1 MCSHGDPQCG
11 KHVLMDGLCVRH
23 LKQKC
28 LVCLEPVSSTNTIN
42 SKRLCCG
49 HAFHPDCIM
58 TWFVTSD
65 ECPVCR
71 TKQTGDSLLEFKE
84 KVEDALREKYKD
96 AIESLESEVHAL
108 KETLRLQSMFVNAR
122 VMVPEPEPETGET
135 QQRIM
140 EILREAT
147 TEPRDELEFLAML
160 AANPDPS
167 EFIRRE
173 PTGFTFRR

>member
-11 KHVLMDGLCVRH
+11 KSVLRDGLCVRH

-42 SKRLCCG
+42 SKRLVCG
-49 HAFHPDCIM
+49 HSFHPNCIM
-58 TWFVTSD
+58 NWFVTSD

-71 TKQTGDSLLEFKE
+71 AKQPGDSMLEFKE

-96 AIESLESEVHAL
+96 AIDSLEGEVQAL

-122 VMVPEPEPETGET
+122 FVEPDPGPDETHRRVM
-135 QQRIM
+135 Q
-140 EILREAT
+140 LLAEAT
-147 TEPRDELEFLAML
+147 TEPRDDLEFLAML
-160 AANPDPS
+160 AANPDPP
-167 EFIRRE
+167 EALRRE